1 VPFDLLLIYL
11 RPRWRQAALLAAL
24 LFGGVGLQLLGPQ
37 VLRAFVDRAQA
48 GEAVETLAATAA
60 LFLGLAIA
68 TQAVT
73 VAESYVAENL
83 GWTTTNALRADLV
96 RHCLALDL
104 GFHAARTPG
113 ELIERVDG
121 DVTAIAN
128 FFSRFVLRVLANAL
142 LLLGALAL
150 LLREDLSVGLA
161 LAAFAALA
169 GLVISRRGQFVTPRW
184 LAARQSSADL
194 IGFLEERLA
203 GLVDLK
209 ANGAT
214 GYVMRRLHER
224 QRERFLTARGAMVV
238 GSTFYAAVTLV
249 FTAGYAVAL
258 GLGAWRY
265 MAGAMTLGAVYLVFQ
280 YTQMLRG
287 PLEQINRQ
295 IQDLQRAA
303 ASVARVREL
312 LGSPAAVVD
321 GPGAPLPRG
330 PLGVE
335 LDGVCFAYGDGP
347 AVLSDLSLRVEPGQ
361 VLGLVGRTGAGKS
374 TIARLVARLYD
385 PTAGA
390 IRLGGA
396 ASSTEGAA
404 SSAEG
409 VDLRGLR
416 LDQLRA
422 RVGLVTQDVQLF
434 QGTVRDNLTLF
445 DRAIPDARL
454 AELLEEIGLG
464 DWLRALPDGLDSGL
478 GAGGAGLSAG
488 QAQLLALGRLL
499 LRDPGLVVL
508 DEASSRLDPASERLV
523 ERALARLLDG
533 RTAIVIAH
541 RLSTLDRADAVALL
555 EDGRVVEHGSR
566 AALAADGGSRFAAL
580 LRVGER
586 PEVLA

>member
-1 VPFDLLLIYL
+1 VPLDLLLTYL
-11 RPRWRQAALLAAL
+11 RPRWRQAALLAVL
-24 LFGGVGLQLLGPQ
+24 LFAGVGLQLVGPQ
-37 VLRAFVDRAQA
+37 LLRAFVDQAQA
-48 GEAVETLAATAA
+48 GAPVEALASAAA
-60 LFLGLAIA
+60 LFLGLAVA
-68 TQAVT
+68 TQVVT

-83 GWTTTNALRADLV
+83 GWTTTNALRSDLV

-121 DVTAIAN
+121 DVAAIAS
-128 FFSRFVLRVLANAL
+128 FFSRFVLRVVANAL
-142 LLLGALAL
+142 LLVGVLAL
-150 LLREDLSVGLA
+150 LLREDLWIGLA
-161 LAAFAALA
+161 LAAFAGLAALA
-169 GLVISRRGQFVTPRW
+169 ISRRGRYVTPRW
-184 LAARQSSADL
+184 TAARQSSADL
-194 IGFLEERLA
+194 VGFLEERLV

-214 GYVMRRLHER
+214 SDVMARLDRR
-224 QRERFLTARGAMVV
+224 QRERFLTARGAMVA
-238 GSTFYAAVTLV
+238 SSAFYAAVTLV

-265 MAGAMTLGAVYLVFQ
+265 LAGAMTLGAVYLVFQ
-280 YTQMLRG
+280 YTQMLRQ

-312 LGSPAAVVD
+312 LATRPAVAD
-321 GPGAPLPRG
+321 GPGAALPPG
-330 PLGVE
+330 ALALELEGVS
-335 LDGVCFAYGDGP
+335 FAYGDGP
-347 AVLSDLSLRVEPGQ
+347 AVLRDVRLRVEPGE

-374 TIARLVARLYD
+374 TVARLVARLYD
-385 PTAGA
+385 PMGGA
-390 IRLGGA
+390 IRLGG
-396 ASSTEGAA
+396 
-404 SSAEG
+404 
-409 VDLRGLR
+409 VDLRALR

-434 QGTVRDNLTLF
+434 QAAVRDNLTLF
-445 DRAIPDARL
+445 DPAISDARL
-454 AELLEEIGLG
+454 TALLDEIGLG
-464 DWLRALPDGLDSGL
+464 QWLRTLPGGLDAEL

-499 LRDPGLVVL
+499 LRDPGLIVL

-523 ERALARLLDG
+523 ERALARLLEG

-555 EDGRVVEHGSR
+555 EDGRVVEHGPR
-566 AALAADGGSRFAAL
+566 AALAADRRSRFAGL
-580 LRVGER
+580 LRTGELQ
-586 PEVLA
+586 EVLA

>member
-1 VPFDLLLIYL
+1 MPLDLLRTYL
-11 RPRWRQAALLAAL
+11 RPRWREASLLAAL

-48 GEAVETLAATAA
+48 GEAVEALAATAA
-60 LFLGLAIA
+60 LFLGLTIA

-73 VAESYVAENL
+73 VAESYLAENL

-113 ELIERVDG
+113 ELIERIDG

-142 LLLGALAL
+142 LLLGVLAL
-150 LLREDLSVGLA
+150 LLREDLWIGLA

-169 GLVISRRGQFVTPRW
+169 GLVISRRGRFVTPRW
-184 LAARQSSADL
+184 TAARQSSADL

-214 GYVMRRLHER
+214 GYVMRRLHQR

-238 GSTFYAAVTLV
+238 GSAFYAAVTLV

-265 MAGAMTLGAVYLVFQ
+265 AAGAMTLGAVYLVFQ
-280 YTQMLRG
+280 YTQMLRQ

-312 LGSPAAVVD
+312 LGTPLAVPD
-321 GPGAPLPRG
+321 GPGAPLPPG

-335 LDGVCFAYGDGP
+335 LDGVSFAYGEGP
-347 AVLSDLSLRVEPGQ
+347 AVLRAVRLRVEPGQ

-374 TIARLVARLYD
+374 TVARLVARLYD

-390 IRLGGA
+390 VRLG
-396 ASSTEGAA
+396 
-404 SSAEG
+404 G
-409 VDLRGLR
+409 VDLRSLR

-434 QGTVRDNLTLF
+434 QGSVRDNLTLF
-445 DRAIPDARL
+445 DRTVSEARL
-454 AELLEEIGLG
+454 TELLEQIGLG
-464 DWLRALPDGLDSGL
+464 DWLAALPGGLEAEL

-499 LRDPGLVVL
+499 LRDPGLIVL

-523 ERALARLLDG
+523 ERALARLLEG
-533 RTAIVIAH
+533 RSAIVIAH

-555 EDGRVVEHGSR
+555 EDGRVVEQGPR
-566 AALAADGGSRFAAL
+566 AALAADRGSRFAAL
-580 LRVGER
+580 LRAGGL
-586 PEVLA
+586 PEALA